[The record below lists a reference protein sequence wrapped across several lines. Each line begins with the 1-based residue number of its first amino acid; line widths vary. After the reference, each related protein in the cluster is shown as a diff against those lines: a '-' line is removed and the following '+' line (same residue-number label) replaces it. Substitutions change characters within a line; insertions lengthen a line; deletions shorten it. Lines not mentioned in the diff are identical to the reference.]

1 MVWDPA
7 RVTPKSWA
15 GVVEFYR
22 NLQDRND
29 DFSPLGRLAERLA
42 SRASSVEAPP
52 LFGATSGTSL
62 LLARRADADWAHDA
76 LRIDV
81 GLGGSIRFILPGKPG
96 ARECD
101 GERIVETFE
110 ALLRDA
116 RWGQGAGA

>member
-15 GVVEFYR
+15 EVVDFFR
-22 NLQDRND
+22 NLEDRNH

-42 SRASSVEAPP
+42 SKPEAPP

-62 LLARRADADWAHDA
+62 LVARRASADWAHDA
-76 LRIDV
+76 LRVDV
-81 GLGGSIRFILPGKPG
+81 GLGGSIRFIVPGKP

-101 GERIVETFE
+101 GDRIVATFE

-116 RWGQGAGA
+116 GWGQGTGA